1 MARPA
6 RYVDPD
12 AFTVVVGVAGIVG
25 GLASAASLIRDFARP
40 SLRTSQRQALE
51 VLERIQ
57 PSLRE
62 LRHELDVMREA
73 VGTGIEGDDVSRWL
87 GRPVLLPL
95 VSFRAYQ
102 RSSDRVM
109 ALLRQVLKAT
119 HRLERRLYSLPWIS
133 GPGLRSAVVVQDRI
147 AELLR
152 KRRAAPIDALEEMG
166 AVVAMVD
173 TMITAIRSEMGHS

>member
-25 GLASAASLIRDFARP
+25 GLASAASLIRDFAR
-40 SLRTSQRQALE
+40 
-51 VLERIQ
+51 